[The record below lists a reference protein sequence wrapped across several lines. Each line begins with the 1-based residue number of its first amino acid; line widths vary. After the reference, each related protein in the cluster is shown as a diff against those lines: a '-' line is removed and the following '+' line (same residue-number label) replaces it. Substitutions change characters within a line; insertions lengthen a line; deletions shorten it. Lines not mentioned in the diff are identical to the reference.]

1 MISFLTKNRA
11 IDELGGEQNPT
22 SLLRRCQSE
31 AGHAL
36 PLSSY
41 LLKPMQRLTKY
52 QLMLKAIRIISL
64 LFMNNYSIT

>member
-1 MISFLTKNRA
+1 MNFKRFRA

-22 SLLRRCQSE
+22 SVLRRCQSE

-52 QLMLKAIRIISL
+52 QLMLKVCRIRNS
-64 LFMNNYSIT
+64 

>member
-1 MISFLTKNRA
+1 MLISFLTKNRA

-22 SLLRRCQSE
+22 SLLRRCQAL

-64 LFMNNYSIT
+64 LFMNN